1 MNLRY
6 FTLFILSNLFFL
18 VIGKSQTIP
27 MTFHNGSLKS
37 IPLNIPG
44 VMNPNLSPISDSGVT
59 LEVGQKV
66 FYFPN
71 GKKGK
76 KELFRDEFVRSYY
89 PKKIAGETWRAIS
102 WTTAASIVSVI
113 EMVSNKQL
121 PQKGYLKQEEIA
133 LDKFLK
139 TKSGGYYK

>member
-1 MNLRY
+1 
-6 FTLFILSNLFFL
+6 

-44 VMNPNLSPISDSGVT
+44 VMNPNLSPRSDSGVT

-76 KELFRDEFVRSYY
+76 KELLFEVDGTF
-89 PKKIAGETWRAIS
+89 KKDTILQIHEIIRQK
-102 WTTAASIVSVI
+102 
-113 EMVSNKQL
+113 KQL
-121 PQKGYLKQEEIA
+121 SE
-133 LDKFLK
+133 
-139 TKSGGYYK
+139 

>member
-1 MNLRY
+1 MNRRY

-18 VIGKSQTIP
+18 ANGNAQAIP

-37 IPLNIPG
+37 IPLHIPG
-44 VMNPNLSPISDSGVT
+44 VMNPNLSPLSDSGVD

-76 KELFRDEFVRSYY
+76 KDLLFEVDGTF
-89 PKKIAGETWRAIS
+89 KKDTILQIH
-102 WTTAASIVSVI
+102 
-113 EMVSNKQL
+113 EMIRQQKQL
-121 PQKGYLKQEEIA
+121 SE
-133 LDKFLK
+133 
-139 TKSGGYYK
+139 

>member
-6 FTLFILSNLFFL
+6 FTLFIISNLFFL
-18 VIGKSQTIP
+18 ANGNAQAIP

-37 IPLNIPG
+37 IPLQIPS
-44 VMNPNLSPISDSGVT
+44 VMNPNLSPLSDSGVD

-76 KELFRDEFVRSYY
+76 KDLHFEVTSGW
-89 PKKIAGETWRAIS
+89 KKDTILQIH
-102 WTTAASIVSVI
+102 
-113 EMVSNKQL
+113 EMIRKKQL
-121 PQKGYLKQEEIA
+121 SE
-133 LDKFLK
+133 
-139 TKSGGYYK
+139 

>member
-18 VIGKSQTIP
+18 AHGKSQAIS

-44 VMNPNLSPISDSGVT
+44 IMNPNLSPLSDSGVD

-76 KELFRDEFVRSYY
+76 KELLFEVDNTFRKDTILQIDEMIKQ
-89 PKKIAGETWRAIS
+89 KKK
-102 WTTAASIVSVI
+102 VS
-113 EMVSNKQL
+113 E
-121 PQKGYLKQEEIA
+121 
-133 LDKFLK
+133 
-139 TKSGGYYK
+139 

>member
-18 VIGKSQTIP
+18 ANGNAQSIP

-44 VMNPNLSPISDSGVT
+44 IMNPNLSPLSNSGIE
-59 LEVGQKV
+59 LEPGQKV

-76 KELFRDEFVRSYY
+76 KELLFEIDGMF
-89 PKKIAGETWRAIS
+89 KKDTILQIH
-102 WTTAASIVSVI
+102 
-113 EMVSNKQL
+113 EMIRQKKQL
-121 PQKGYLKQEEIA
+121 SE
-133 LDKFLK
+133 
-139 TKSGGYYK
+139 

>member
-1 MNLRY
+1 
-6 FTLFILSNLFFL
+6 
-18 VIGKSQTIP
+18 

-76 KELFRDEFVRSYY
+76 KELLFEVDNTFRKDTILQIDEMIKQ
-89 PKKIAGETWRAIS
+89 KK
-102 WTTAASIVSVI
+102 
-113 EMVSNKQL
+113 
-121 PQKGYLKQEEIA
+121 KGSE
-133 LDKFLK
+133 
-139 TKSGGYYK
+139 

>member
-1 MNLRY
+1 
-6 FTLFILSNLFFL
+6 
-18 VIGKSQTIP
+18 

-76 KELFRDEFVRSYY
+76 KELLFEVDNTFRKDTILQIDKMIKQ
-89 PKKIAGETWRAIS
+89 KK
-102 WTTAASIVSVI
+102 
-113 EMVSNKQL
+113 
-121 PQKGYLKQEEIA
+121 KGSK
-133 LDKFLK
+133 
-139 TKSGGYYK
+139 

>member
-1 MNLRY
+1 MNLHY

-18 VIGKSQTIP
+18 SNGKSQAIP

-44 VMNPNLSPISDSGVT
+44 IMNPNLSPLSNSGIE
-59 LEVGQKV
+59 LEPGQKI

-76 KELFRDEFVRSYY
+76 KELLFEVDNTFRKDTILQIDEIIKQ
-89 PKKIAGETWRAIS
+89 KKK
-102 WTTAASIVSVI
+102 VS
-113 EMVSNKQL
+113 E
-121 PQKGYLKQEEIA
+121 
-133 LDKFLK
+133 
-139 TKSGGYYK
+139 

>member
-18 VIGKSQTIP
+18 ANGKSQAIP
-27 MTFHNGSLKS
+27 ITFHNGSLKS

-44 VMNPNLSPISDSGVT
+44 IMNPNLSPLSNSGIE
-59 LEVGQKV
+59 LEPGQKI

-76 KELFRDEFVRSYY
+76 KELLFEVDNTFRKDTILQIDEIIKQ
-89 PKKIAGETWRAIS
+89 KK
-102 WTTAASIVSVI
+102 
-113 EMVSNKQL
+113 
-121 PQKGYLKQEEIA
+121 KGSE
-133 LDKFLK
+133 
-139 TKSGGYYK
+139 

>member
-1 MNLRY
+1 
-6 FTLFILSNLFFL
+6 
-18 VIGKSQTIP
+18 

-44 VMNPNLSPISDSGVT
+44 VMNPNLFPISDSGVT

-76 KELFRDEFVRSYY
+76 KELLFEVNGTF
-89 PKKIAGETWRAIS
+89 KKDTILQIHEIIRQK
-102 WTTAASIVSVI
+102 
-113 EMVSNKQL
+113 KQL
-121 PQKGYLKQEEIA
+121 SE
-133 LDKFLK
+133 
-139 TKSGGYYK
+139 

>member
-18 VIGKSQTIP
+18 ANGKSQVIP

-44 VMNPNLSPISDSGVT
+44 IMNPNLSPLSDSGIE
-59 LEVGQKV
+59 LEPGQKV

-76 KELFRDEFVRSYY
+76 KELLFEVDNTFRKDTILQIDEMIKQ
-89 PKKIAGETWRAIS
+89 KKK
-102 WTTAASIVSVI
+102 VS
-113 EMVSNKQL
+113 E
-121 PQKGYLKQEEIA
+121 
-133 LDKFLK
+133 
-139 TKSGGYYK
+139 

>member
-18 VIGKSQTIP
+18 ANGNAQAIP

-37 IPLNIPG
+37 IPLQIPS
-44 VMNPNLSPISDSGVT
+44 VMNPNLSPLSDSGVD

-76 KELFRDEFVRSYY
+76 KDLLFEVTSGW
-89 PKKIAGETWRAIS
+89 KKDTILQIH
-102 WTTAASIVSVI
+102 
-113 EMVSNKQL
+113 EMIRKKQL
-121 PQKGYLKQEEIA
+121 SE
-133 LDKFLK
+133 
-139 TKSGGYYK
+139 

>member
-1 MNLRY
+1 
-6 FTLFILSNLFFL
+6 
-18 VIGKSQTIP
+18 

-76 KELFRDEFVRSYY
+76 KELLFEVDNTFQKDTILQIDEIIKQ
-89 PKKIAGETWRAIS
+89 KKK
-102 WTTAASIVSVI
+102 VS
-113 EMVSNKQL
+113 E
-121 PQKGYLKQEEIA
+121 
-133 LDKFLK
+133 
-139 TKSGGYYK
+139 

>member
-1 MNLRY
+1 MNLRN
-6 FTLFILSNLFFL
+6 FTLFILFNLFFL

-44 VMNPNLSPISDSGVT
+44 VMNPNLFPLSNSGIE
-59 LEVGQKV
+59 LEPGQKV

-76 KELFRDEFVRSYY
+76 KELLFEVNGTF
-89 PKKIAGETWRAIS
+89 KKDTILQIHEIIRQK
-102 WTTAASIVSVI
+102 
-113 EMVSNKQL
+113 KQL
-121 PQKGYLKQEEIA
+121 SE
-133 LDKFLK
+133 
-139 TKSGGYYK
+139 